1 MPSPLFLSVIA
12 NRGAVGPALSLKMM
26 RMLHGLLVLASTALA
41 ACTPSASDSAGS
53 ASSTVTSSSGM
64 SATPPEP
71 ATSSTPTRS
80 GCPRT
85 GKWALCS
92 VEKRLGQSGFVV
104 KRVSGEAPH
113 RAGFSVVPAVYML
126 GRSRLEVFIYPS
138 ESAVSADVARMDTL
152 VAAPRGA
159 PNPWPFFSPTFVRSA
174 NLAAVFLTDNATQAE
189 RLTLALT
196 AGAPQP

>member
-1 MPSPLFLSVIA
+1 MKEFPEWLIL
-12 NRGAVGPALSLKMM
+12 AL
-26 RMLHGLLVLASTALA
+26 AALA
-41 ACTPSASDSAGS
+41 ACTRSSPDNAGT
-53 ASSTVTSSSGM
+53 ASSTATTSNVVAAAPPAVAGKAAPI
-64 SATPPEP
+64 SA
-71 ATSSTPTRS
+71 

-92 VEKRLGQSGFVV
+92 VENRLVQSGFVV
-104 KRVSGEAPH
+104 RRVNGEAPH
-113 RAGFSVVPAVYML
+113 RAGFSVAPAVYTL

-138 ESAVSADVARMDTL
+138 ESTLAADVAKLDTIS
-152 VAAPRGA
+152 AAPRGA
-159 PNPWPFFSPTFVRSA
+159 KNPWPFFSPTFIHSG

>member
-1 MPSPLFLSVIA
+1 MKES
-12 NRGAVGPALSLKMM
+12 RGWLI
-26 RMLHGLLVLASTALA
+26 LVLVA
-41 ACTPSASDSAGS
+41 ACTRSSSDSAGT
-53 ASSTVTSSSGM
+53 ASSTAVTSIGM
-64 SATPPEP
+64 APVPPAVAGKAAP
-71 ATSSTPTRS
+71 IRG

-92 VEKRLGQSGFVV
+92 VENRLVQSGFVV
-104 KRVSGEAPH
+104 RRVNGEVPR
-113 RAGFSVVPAVYML
+113 RAGFSVAPVVYTL

-138 ESAVSADVARMDTL
+138 ESALAADVAKMDTIS
-152 VAAPRGA
+152 AAPRGA
-159 PNPWPFFSPTFVRSA
+159 KNPWPFFSPTFVRSA

>member
-1 MPSPLFLSVIA
+1 MKEFPGWLI
-12 NRGAVGPALSLKMM
+12 
-26 RMLHGLLVLASTALA
+26 LASAALA
-41 ACTPSASDSAGS
+41 ACTKSSSESAGT
-53 ASSTVTSSSGM
+53 ASSTASTSTGV
-64 SATPPEP
+64 A
-71 ATSSTPTRS
+71 AARPTIAGKVAPIRG

-92 VEKRLGQSGFVV
+92 VENRLVQSGFVV
-104 KRVSGEAPH
+104 RRVNGEAPH
-113 RAGFSVVPAVYML
+113 RAGFSVAPVVYTL

-138 ESAVSADVARMDTL
+138 ESTLAADVAKMDTIS
-152 VAAPRGA
+152 AAPRGA
-159 PNPWPFFSPTFVRSA
+159 KNPWPFFSPTFVHSG

>member
-1 MPSPLFLSVIA
+1 
-12 NRGAVGPALSLKMM
+12 M
-26 RMLHGLLVLASTALA
+26 RTVPVLAVLISATIA
-41 ACTPSASDSAGS
+41 ACTRSASESGGS
-53 ASSTVTSSSGM
+53 ASSTPTTSSVTTSTAGKSGVVGE
-64 SATPPEP
+64 SAPPVG
-71 ATSSTPTRS
+71 TRTTPTTV